1 MYPLQLVIRILNHM
15 TSPSCPETHSK
26 WSKLIASGAFRN
38 CWREY
43 KYASCL
49 FMCLSVHV
57 SVCLFMCLYVCL
69 FMCLSVCSCVCMS
82 VCSCVCISV
91 CWYVCLFCVSVCS
104 CVCLWVCLSVHMSV
118 CLSVHVSVCLSVH
131 VSVCLSVCMS
141 VCLSVYY
148 LICVLFAVGQLHTS
162 STWYTDQVNGLER
175 PREKTRWWQ
184 VTVQCMWENGSV
196 PSTAVSR
203 YWDGTTH

>member
-91 CWYVCLFCVSVCS
+91 CSYVCLFCVSVCS
-104 CVCLWVCLSVHMSV
+104 CVCMSIPSCVCLICMRGTLPQL
-118 CLSVHVSVCLSVH
+118 LSPSNESLTDLMTHLRGNS
-131 VSVCLSVCMS
+131 
-141 VCLSVYY
+141 
-148 LICVLFAVGQLHTS
+148 LIKRLFIHRKANCK
-162 STWYTDQVNGLER
+162 W
-175 PREKTRWWQ
+175 
-184 VTVQCMWENGSV
+184 
-196 PSTAVSR
+196 
-203 YWDGTTH
+203 